1 MNQPTLE
8 PILYALD
15 KIINRTVFAYHI
27 AEPVVEALLDEVLCD
42 DLVLTLQ
49 RQQQRVTILE
59 LHTLVTS
66 QKHAY
71 TIVRHDEPHERA
83 STASA
88 LPYHT
93 TLSLAMSTMTRLPVL
108 YTEFSKVKSRIPWLN
123 GPVNITPP

>member
-1 MNQPTLE
+1 M
-8 PILYALD
+8 
-15 KIINRTVFAYHI
+15 FAYHI
-27 AEPVVEALLDEVLCD
+27 AEPVVEALLDEVLRY

-59 LHTLVTS
+59 LHTS

-83 STASA
+83 GTASA
-88 LPYHT
+88 PSSHT
-93 TLSLAMSTMTRLPVL
+93 TLSVATMSILTRLPVL

>member
-1 MNQPTLE
+1 M
-8 PILYALD
+8 
-15 KIINRTVFAYHI
+15 FAYHI
-27 AEPVVEALLDEVLCD
+27 AEPVVEALLDEVLRY

-83 STASA
+83 GTASA
-88 LPYHT
+88 PSSHT
-93 TLSLAMSTMTRLPVL
+93 TLSVATMSILTRLPVL

>member
-8 PILYALD
+8 PILYALE

-27 AEPVVEALLDEVLCD
+27 AEPVVEALLDEVLRY

-59 LHTLVTS
+59 LHTS

-71 TIVRHDEPHERA
+71 TIVRHDELHERA
-83 STASA
+83 STASTA
-88 LPYHT
+88 PYYT
-93 TLSLAMSTMTRLPVL
+93 TLSLAMSTLTRLPVL
-108 YTEFSKVKSRIPWLN
+108 CTGFSKVKYTRVRVPWLN